1 MKTIRWGIVST
12 GKIAR
17 KFGRDFRFVEG
28 GELVAVA
35 SRAEASARSFASEY
49 GIQRA
54 HASYRALFEDPDVDA
69 VYVATPHTLHASNA
83 LEAMRAGKAVLC
95 EKPITTT
102 PAECRSL
109 MEEAAATGSYLMEAM
124 WTYFLPAV
132 RKAKEWAESGRIGT
146 IRHVKADFGY
156 PVPFNPVSRLFDPN
170 LAGGVLLDM
179 GIYPVAIAWHF
190 LGADPERVSVTARR
204 AINGVDD
211 DVVMVFDYQDAVATL
226 ATSFRCRLQ
235 NAAYI
240 IGEEGYIAI
249 PDFWRARECALFRMD
264 EEVDRFTDSR
274 QSLGYNFETAAV
286 IADLRRGRTQSAT
299 VPWATS
305 MKLQEHMALVAER
318 F

>member
-12 GKIAR
+12 GKIAH
-17 KFGRDFRFVEG
+17 KFARDFRFVEG
-28 GELVAVA
+28 GELAAVA
-35 SRAEASARSFASEY
+35 SRKEASARSFASEH
-49 GIQRA
+49 GIPRA
-54 HASYRALFEDPDVDA
+54 HGSYRALFEDPEVDA
-69 VYVATPHTLHASNA
+69 VYVATPHTLHASNT
-83 LEAMRAGKAVLC
+83 LDAMRAGKAVLC

-102 PAECRSL
+102 PVECRAL
-109 MEEAAATGSYLMEAM
+109 FEGAAATGGYLMEAI

-132 RKAKEWAESGRIGT
+132 QKAKGWVEAGRIGA

-156 PVPFNPVSRLFDPN
+156 PVPFDPVSRLFDPN
-170 LAGGVLLDM
+170 LAGGALLDM
-179 GIYPVAIAWHF
+179 GIYPIAIAWYF
-190 LGADPERVSVTARR
+190 LAADPERVDVTVRR
-204 AINGVDD
+204 AKNGVDD

-264 EEVDRFTDSR
+264 EEIDRFSDGR
-274 QSLGYNFETAAV
+274 KSLGYNYETVAV
-286 IADLRRGRTQSAT
+286 AEDLRAGRTQSPT
-299 VPWATS
+299 VPWTTS